1 MSRAR
6 RHEWWRQERNVR
18 RLVMAVAAYMV
29 SAALGPEAV
38 EAKVFHARDEAL
50 AMAFPRA
57 DRVEPRKFFLTRDQ
71 HERIEQL
78 ARAPIESDMVTVY
91 VGTRDGA
98 ALGYAFFDT
107 HQVRT
112 LPETF
117 LIVLDTD
124 GTVVG
129 TYLLAFYEPLEYV
142 PSERW
147 LKQFDGRR
155 LGDEL
160 AVGRGVAAITG
171 ATLTSRAV
179 TAGVRRA
186 LAYYTV
192 LLGEK

>member
-6 RHEWWRQERNVR
+6 RHEWWRQRRNVR
-18 RLVMAVAAYMV
+18 RLVMAVAACMV
-29 SAALGPEAV
+29 SDALGPEAV